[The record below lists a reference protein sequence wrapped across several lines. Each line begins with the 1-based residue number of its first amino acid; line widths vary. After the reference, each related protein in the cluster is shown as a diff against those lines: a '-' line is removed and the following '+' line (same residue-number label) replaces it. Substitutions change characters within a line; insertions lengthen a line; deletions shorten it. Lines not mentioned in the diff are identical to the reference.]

1 MADEFHHHRKDIRE
15 SDVSVMK
22 LRWLTANDIINQVS
36 STSQSRNGRI
46 FRDSLAVRKYVFTH
60 TQLTSHDLKGMD
72 IALEVGGGNVG
83 ESELKTLKEL
93 LTELLGC
100 ATLDIRLVDDGD
112 CSVTGWTL
120 PPLPSVKRLIE
131 RPAVV
136 DDDNDDESIDADR
149 VVESIEEVEILTPHL
164 EDGTEFRFQTQKTA
178 KSACL
183 RCRLFRA
190 EADATLCTRCLDIVG
205 VS

>member
-1 MADEFHHHRKDIRE
+1 MGDPVRDRLYCDPEDGVGRRSAQTLLHYVLRVVLHTIAPILPHMADEFHHHRQDIRE

-36 STSQSRNGRI
+36 STSQSRMGRM
-46 FRDSLAVRKYVFTH
+46 FRDSLVVRKYVFTH

-83 ESELKTLKEL
+83 ESQLKTLKEL

-112 CSVTGWTL
+112 YSVTGWTL

-131 RPAVV
+131 RQLWLMTIMTMNP
-136 DDDNDDESIDADR
+136 
-149 VVESIEEVEILTPHL
+149 
-164 EDGTEFRFQTQKTA
+164 
-178 KSACL
+178 
-183 RCRLFRA
+183 
-190 EADATLCTRCLDIVG
+190 
-205 VS
+205 

>member
-1 MADEFHHHRKDIRE
+1 M
-15 SDVSVMK
+15 
-22 LRWLTANDIINQVS
+22 
-36 STSQSRNGRI
+36 
-46 FRDSLAVRKYVFTH
+46 
-60 TQLTSHDLKGMD
+60 
-72 IALEVGGGNVG
+72 
-83 ESELKTLKEL
+83 EL

-100 ATLDIRLVDDGD
+100 ATLDTRIVDDGD
-112 CSVTGWTL
+112 CSITGWTL
-120 PPLPSVKRLIE
+120 QQLPSVKRLIE

-136 DDDNDDESIDADR
+136 DYDESIDADR

-164 EDGTEFRFQTQKTA
+164 EDGTEFRFKTQKTA

-190 EADATLCTRCLDIVG
+190 EADATLCTRCLNIVG